1 MRMLLAAFV
10 AAALCALPTVA
21 ARADDDDCTT
31 VINDINEALE
41 IATKNLQETLS
52 GLKKIMSEGADDRKK
67 LEVKNSFCSASGEML
82 GTSRALRAVVAVCG
96 PDRRDAI
103 ASLDKSIAEM
113 ETSIGGTCK

>member
-1 MRMLLAAFV
+1 MRMLLAAFI
-10 AAALCALPTVA
+10 AMALCALPTVA
-21 ARADDDDCTT
+21 LQAEEEDCAN

-41 IATKNLQETLS
+41 IATKNFQETMS

-82 GTSRALRAVVAVCG
+82 GTSRAMRAVVAVCG
-96 PDRRDAI
+96 PERRDAL
-103 ASLDKSIAEM
+103 ASLDKSITEM